1 MPYSRADLKLEIQTH
16 FDKGFSRDL
25 KILDVGPG
33 AGMYG
38 GLLSEYS
45 DILDY
50 SLGFELD
57 CLEIYPPYIEKFKL
71 KEIYKNV
78 FIGDICTFNISSYD
92 YIILGDVLEHLSID
106 NAKKVLNTINKN
118 NQKCMVAVPYLSE
131 QGEHEGNIYEAHLQ
145 PDLTPEIMKQR
156 YPSLKLLYGNDSYGY
171 YVNYNFNKMKETLVI
186 EYNNLFK
193 KPIKPIYPK
202 NEFKVNFIKG
212 CKFEVIGENKN
223 NYHVEFI
230 NQKTNK
236 VIYETDITNNMWTKP
251 SLEYFVDFKIRI
263 TDQNNVVWENKF
275 NAENKR
281 VYIHFAS
288 NAIGDTL
295 AWFPYAEEF
304 RKKHKCKL
312 IVSTF
317 WNDWFKDTYPNITFV
332 EPGEEQHDLYAM
344 YEVGWHY
351 NEDED
356 IDYNRIPSDF
366 RKMPLSKTAADQ
378 LGLEYREI
386 KPKLSF
392 KKNKSQISGDYV
404 VIAPHASS
412 HAKYWN
418 YKGGWQTVV
427 DYLND
432 KGYKVVMITKEPMYD
447 DWHDSKLG
455 GTLKG
460 VINKTGNFP
469 LDERANDIMNAKALI
484 GIGSGLSWLSWA
496 LGTPVVMIS
505 GFSEPYS
512 EFEDCERIYAPKGKC
527 GGCFNKV
534 RLDAGDWEWC
544 PEHKDTDRHFECT
557 TSIKPQV
564 VIDAINRQLEK
575 TS

>member
-1 MPYSRADLKLEIQTH
+1 MWSK
-16 FDKGFSRDL
+16 
-25 KILDVGPG
+25 
-33 AGMYG
+33 
-38 GLLSEYS
+38 
-45 DILDY
+45 
-50 SLGFELD
+50 
-57 CLEIYPPYIEKFKL
+57 
-71 KEIYKNV
+71 
-78 FIGDICTFNISSYD
+78 
-92 YIILGDVLEHLSID
+92 
-106 NAKKVLNTINKN
+106 
-118 NQKCMVAVPYLSE
+118 
-131 QGEHEGNIYEAHLQ
+131 
-145 PDLTPEIMKQR
+145 
-156 YPSLKLLYGNDSYGY
+156 PSVQY
-171 YVNYNFNKMKETLVI
+171 
-186 EYNNLFK
+186 
-193 KPIKPIYPK
+193 
-202 NEFKVNFIKG
+202 
-212 CKFEVIGENKN
+212 
-223 NYHVEFI
+223 FI
-230 NQKTNK
+230 NYKIK
-236 VIYETDITNNMWTKP
+236 V
-251 SLEYFVDFKIRI
+251 
-263 TDQNNVVWENKF
+263 TDQNDIVWEYKY
-275 NAENKR
+275 NAENKK

-312 IVSTF
+312 VVSTF
-317 WNDWFKDTYPNITFV
+317 WNEWFKDTYPNIEFV
-332 EPGEEQHDLYAM
+332 EPGEEQYDLYAM

-366 RKMPLSKTAADQ
+366 RKMPLSKTATDQ
-378 LGLEYREI
+378 LGLEYKEI

-392 KKNKSQISGDYV
+392 KKNKPTIKGDYV

-418 YKGGWQTVV
+418 YKDGWQTVV
-427 DYLND
+427 DYLNN

-447 DWHDSKLG
+447 KWHDSKLG

-496 LGTPVVMIS
+496 LETPVVMIS

-512 EFEDCERIYAPKGKC
+512 EFGDCERISAPKGKC

-544 PEHKDTDRHFECT
+544 PEHKDTDRQFECT
-557 TSIKPQV
+557 TSIEPQI

-575 TS
+575 TP